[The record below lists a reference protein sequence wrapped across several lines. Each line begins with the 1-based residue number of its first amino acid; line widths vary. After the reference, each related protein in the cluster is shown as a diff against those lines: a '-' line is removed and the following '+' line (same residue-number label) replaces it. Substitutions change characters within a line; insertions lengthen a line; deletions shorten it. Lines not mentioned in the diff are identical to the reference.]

1 MTRAEVLTKYER
13 LATDTPVPWLA
24 DVYKA
29 VVADLRTLEREG
41 ALVSY
46 NTAEAARACG
56 VIPKTIAHWCESAER
71 FPSAFKTSEG
81 KGGQWVIPAG
91 DVDAYLTRK
100 ARRVA

>member
-1 MTRAEVLTKYER
+1 MTHAELVAKYER
-13 LATDTPVPWLA
+13 LATDTPMSWL
-24 DVYKA
+24 VELYKA

-41 ALVSY
+41 APVSY

-56 VIPKTIAHWCESAER
+56 VTAKTIAHWCELGR
-71 FPSAFKTSEG
+71 FPNGFKTSQG

-100 ARRVA
+100 ARQVA